1 MINEPGTGLV
11 IGSSATDAAGLALGK
26 LFECGAQYNPD
37 CQKRADVRP
46 QALWG
51 AACIE
56 AATGSKPGLV
66 AFREQTGA
74 LHYVMH

>member
-1 MINEPGTGLV
+1 MPRVWPWVSCL
-11 IGSSATDAAGLALGK
+11 SAGLND
-26 LFECGAQYNPD
+26 NPD
-37 CQKRADVRP
+37 CQKRAGARP

-51 AACIE
+51 AAYNE

>member
-26 LFECGAQYNPD
+26 LFECCDNPD
-37 CQKRADVRP
+37 CQKRAGARP

-51 AACIE
+51 AAYNE

-74 LHYVMH
+74 LHYVMQ